1 MLLLQKKLIGSLGI
15 SLLILIIFI
24 QLVAFPLIVKIKNTS
39 QEYLTNQGILTALH
53 QKETLF
59 RELEK
64 TYQEREDD
72 LLMIEDTFL
81 KTEEAVGFISTLENI
96 AQQTGNKFEI
106 KTVSSFAPLPEEE
119 GDSFLVLRI
128 SLWGDFSSLLSFIAS
143 LEDSPYP
150 PYRLIEVDS
159 LNIKRLGKLDL
170 ANLSSNLR
178 IGDLETIVGIKIF
191 TND

>member
-1 MLLLQKKLIGSLGI
+1 MLLLQKKLISSLGI
-15 SLLILIIFI
+15 GLVLLILFI
-24 QLVAFPLIVKIKNTS
+24 YLIAFPLIVKIKNTS
-39 QEYLTNQGILTALH
+39 QEYLNNQRILTVLH
-53 QKETLF
+53 QKEIRF
-59 RELEK
+59 KELEK

-81 KTEEAVGFISTLENI
+81 ETEEAVGFISTLENV
-96 AQQTGNKFEI
+96 AQETGNVFEI
-106 KTVSSFAPLPEEE
+106 KTVNSFTPLPNEE

-170 ANLSSNLR
+170 ANVSSNLG
-178 IGDLETIVGIKIF
+178 IGDLETIVGIKVY

>member
-81 KTEEAVGFISTLENI
+81 KTEEAVGFISTLEDI
-96 AQQTGNKFEI
+96 AQQTGNAFEI

-178 IGDLETIVGIKIF
+178 IAIIL
-191 TND
+191 